1 MEVQA
6 GSLGRCTLNEW
17 KLPWVELSNMTV
29 GRNALWYSQQ
39 EGRGLLS
46 FVVLLCAVGAISGG
60 GKLLHET
67 YPQYAGVPFRGELCV
82 AHQNAERTAVHPSGR
97 ASDFQAGQTPVY
109 RETPA
114 SAIRFTNPGVVVPR
128 LEEGRLYDVVRLPF
142 LVALE
147 NYAIEE
153 QPSPQRFLE
162 IRGPEGRG
170 RIAISQG
177 DRLALNGKEGEVT
190 AVQRWSGLI
199 RDSRGQTMAA
209 ISLREGDTSWSDR
222 IFLTEGAWST
232 MEPDTGLY
240 LDWKANE
247 EAAAEQAR
255 SPLPDLDDARWGAV
269 EGSVVHWFGSF
280 LPGSGVTLSDGSIVT
295 LLAYEERHGEREA
308 PAVLVEV
315 EEGDARTR
323 EWYYAND
330 YSHGDAVRFEYPGKL
345 PRAIALYPWRQGAA
359 QAAAYRQ
366 GEVVDSQ
373 RLEEGATWRVDE
385 FDLEVRL
392 DQVMEDA
399 VPVHQRESPF
409 TEAIIELEEE
419 TLQLREGEAVR
430 MEELLLEFSTQTPPP
445 VMRYDLRIVNPEDD
459 VDMTA
464 ELRAG
469 EEVRAGSWV
478 IRQGAVDPLALDK
491 ALLEVEYARDPTPLW
506 IGGGLVAG
514 GLTPFFGLALGSW
527 KRRRRKSKSSSA
539 G

>member
-1 MEVQA
+1 MTI
-6 GSLGRCTLNEW
+6 GR
-17 KLPWVELSNMTV
+17 KA
-29 GRNALWYSQQ
+29 RRYSQP

-46 FVVLLCAVGAISGG
+46 FALLLCAVGAILSG

-82 AHQNAERTAVHPSGR
+82 AHENAERTAVHPAGR
-97 ASDFQAGQTPVY
+97 ASNLQAGQTRVY
-109 RETPA
+109 TDVSA
-114 SAIRFTNPGVVVPR
+114 SAIQFTNPEAVVPR
-128 LEEGRLYDVVRLPF
+128 LEEGGHYNVARLPF

-147 NYAIEE
+147 DYAILE

-162 IRGPEGRG
+162 TRSPQGANQMRISEGERVE
-170 RIAISQG
+170 
-177 DRLALNGKEGEVT
+177 LNGTSGEVK
-190 AVQRWSGLI
+190 AIQRWSGLI
-199 RDSRGQTMAA
+199 RDPRGQTMAA
-209 ISLREGDTSWSDR
+209 ISLREEGASWSDR

-240 LDWKANE
+240 LEWKADE

-255 SPLPDLDDARWGAV
+255 SPLPDLDEARWGAV
-269 EGSVVHWFGSF
+269 EGGVMHWFGSF

-295 LLAYEERHGEREA
+295 LLAYEERRGEREA

-315 EEGDARTR
+315 EKGDERTR

-330 YSHGDAVRFEYPGKL
+330 YSPGDAVRFEYPGKL

-359 QAAAYRQ
+359 HTAAYRE
-366 GEVVDSQ
+366 GEVVDSE
-373 RLEEGATWRVDE
+373 RLEEGGTWRVDE

-392 DQVMEDA
+392 DQVYEEA
-399 VPVHQRESPF
+399 VPVHQRESRF
-409 TEAIIELEEE
+409 NEAIIELDDE
-419 TLQLREGEAVR
+419 TLHLREGEAVR

-445 VMRYDLRIVNPEDD
+445 VMRYDLRIVNPEED
-459 VDMTA
+459 VNRNA

-469 EEVRAGSWV
+469 EEVRVGSWV

-491 ALLEVEYARDPTPLW
+491 ALLEVEYAPDPTPLW
-506 IGGGLVAG
+506 IGGGLVTAG
-514 GLTPFFGLALGSW
+514 LLPFFGLAVGNR
-527 KRRRRKSKSSSA
+527 KRRRGRAKSSSA